1 MTKKNETTEV
11 KTQTPQAVV
20 AAASKAVSIA
30 QPAHEQLDEIV
41 TKDLQIPRILLSQ
54 ATSDRVKAK
63 VSQAGDYI
71 LTQGDRVLA
80 KEGEPLKFIPIKMRP
95 TWVNYDMTTKR
106 GEFKGIEARTNANSN
121 LPWTYTAEDGSTP
134 MKRVQCVE
142 VYGLLPDQ
150 ILAFAQ
156 TVKAAEES
164 GEIPDLSLI
173 PTPVGIS
180 FQSTSFKHA
189 GKSVSQFFDQVRSAQ
204 IHFKNVRPFS
214 YVLTFK
220 AIVDSGDEGSYHVS
234 TLANQEQVAKT
245 YGAEEAKIIYDNCL
259 ALVEKMN
266 ASNVVMDSDETQA
279 AAGASDVVSDLI

>member
-1 MTKKNETTEV
+1 MTKKTETSEV
-11 KTQTPQAVV
+11 KTQAPQAVV
-20 AAASKAVSIA
+20 AAASKAITIA
-30 QPAHEQLDEIV
+30 PPAQDHQEEIV

-54 ATSDRVKAK
+54 ATSDRVKERK
-63 VSQAGDYI
+63 CLSGDYV

-80 KEGEPLKFIPIKMRP
+80 KQGEPLKIIPIKMRS

-106 GEFKGIEARTNANSN
+106 GEFKGIEARTNSNSN
-121 LPWTYTAEDGSTP
+121 LPWTYTNEDGTP

-150 ILAFAQ
+150 ILAFAK

-173 PTPVGIS
+173 PTPVGIG
-180 FQSTSFKHA
+180 FQSTSFKYA
-189 GKSVSQFFDQVRSAQ
+189 GKAVSQFFDQVRSAQ

-220 AIVDSGDEGSYHVS
+220 AIEDSADDDTWLVS
-234 TLANQEQVAKT
+234 TLEKQEQVAKVFDKD
-245 YGAEEAKIIYDNCL
+245 EAKIIYDNCL
-259 ALVEKMN
+259 ALADKMSS
-266 ASNVVMDSDETQA
+266 SNVVMDSDETQA
-279 AAGASDVVSDLI
+279 TSGASDVVSDLI

>member
-1 MTKKNETTEV
+1 MTKKHETEV
-11 KTQTPQAVV
+11 KAQAPQAVV
-20 AAASKAVSIA
+20 AAAPKAIA
-30 QPAHEQLDEIV
+30 VAAHQEHFEEIV

-54 ATSDRVKAK
+54 AMSDRVKAK
-63 VSQAGDYI
+63 TSQSGDYV

-80 KEGEPLKFIPIKMRP
+80 KEGEPLKLIPIKMRA

-106 GEFKGIEARTNANSN
+106 GEFKGIEPRTNANSG
-121 LPWTYTAEDGSTP
+121 LPWQYEKDGVP
-134 MKRVQCVE
+134 YKRVQCVE
-142 VYGLLPDQ
+142 VYGLLPEQ
-150 ILAFAQ
+150 ILEFAKM
-156 TVKAAEES
+156 VKASEES

-180 FQSTSFKHA
+180 FQSMSFKFA

-220 AIVDSGDEGSYHVS
+220 SVEDSSDDGSYYVS
-234 TLANQEQVAKT
+234 TLVSQEQVAKT
-245 YGAEEAKIIYDNCL
+245 YGKDEAQIIYENCF
-259 ALVEKMN
+259 ALMEKMN
-266 ASNVVMDSDETQA
+266 ASNVVMDSDEEQA